1 MRRSCHSI
9 LDKRKQPSSDRA
21 LNDDWWEKH
30 QVDILRWGILLALVL
45 PVPFFLGF
53 IPVKHMDRLQ
63 RTPAM
68 TYACG
73 WFVSFFLFELTA
85 VPFILL
91 EQRFTVLAAVYTCI
105 VAVVLA
111 VSLWQGRHL
120 WRCYLDGI
128 REFWNMPGAVKLGWA
143 VFFLIVLFQMAY
155 AVLYEYYDGDDAYYI
170 AVAVLTDEF
179 DTMYLRDAYSGYIY
193 PLDARHAFSPTPV
206 YQAWLSR
213 LSGIAPAVVAH
224 SVLAPVWLMFMY
236 CIYGQIGS
244 RLLRDRKNYQPVFM
258 ILIAVWFMYGNIS
271 LYTAETFAMTR
282 TWQGKGLMA
291 GMVIPALFLC
301 LLHLAQE
308 NASQGMWMLF
318 ICVCLSAVF
327 ATSISFMLIPTITG
341 MASVLIGFR
350 KRSVRSAA
358 ELFLC
363 CAPCLLLALCYLVMR

>member
-1 MRRSCHSI
+1 M
-9 LDKRKQPSSDRA
+9 
-21 LNDDWWEKH
+21 EM
-30 QVDILRWGILLALVL
+30 LRWGILLALVL

-53 IPVKHMDRLQ
+53 IPVKHMNRLQ
-63 RTPAM
+63 KTPAM

-91 EQRFTVLAAVYTCI
+91 EQSFTVLVVVYTCI
-105 VAVVLA
+105 MAVAVA
-111 VSLWQGRHL
+111 VSLWQGRCL
-120 WRCYLDGI
+120 WKCYA
-128 REFWNMPGAVKLGWA
+128 GALQAVRDMSLGEKLGWG
-143 VFFLIVLFQMAY
+143 VFFLIVFSQMAY

-213 LSGIAPAVVAH
+213 LSGIAPAIVAH
-224 SVLAPVWLMFMY
+224 SVLAPLWLVFMY

-244 RLLRDRKNYQPVFM
+244 RLLWNRKSYRPAFM
-258 ILIAVWFMYGNIS
+258 ILVAVWFMYGNIS

-301 LLHLAQE
+301 LIYLAQE
-308 NASQGMWMLF
+308 SVSQGMWMLF
-318 ICVCLSAVF
+318 ICVCVSAVF
-327 ATSISFMLIPTITG
+327 ATSISFMLIPTIVG
-341 MASVLIGFR
+341 MASVLIGI
-350 KRSVRSAA
+350 KKKSIKSAA

-363 CAPCLLLALCYLVMR
+363 CVPCLLLAVCYMIMK

>member
-1 MRRSCHSI
+1 M
-9 LDKRKQPSSDRA
+9 
-21 LNDDWWEKH
+21 E
-30 QVDILRWGILLALVL
+30 ILRWGILLALVL

-53 IPVKHMDRLQ
+53 IPVKHMNRLQ
-63 RTPAM
+63 KTPAM

-91 EQRFTVLAAVYTCI
+91 EQSFTVLVVVYTCI
-105 VAVVLA
+105 MAVAVV
-111 VSLWQGRHL
+111 VSLWQGRCL
-120 WRCYLDGI
+120 WKCYA
-128 REFWNMPGAVKLGWA
+128 GALQAVRDMSLGEKLGWG
-143 VFFLIVLFQMAY
+143 VFFLIVFFQMAY

-213 LSGIAPAVVAH
+213 LSGIAPAIVAH
-224 SVLAPVWLMFMY
+224 SVLAPLWLVFMY

-244 RLLRDRKNYQPVFM
+244 RLLWNRKSYRPAFM
-258 ILIAVWFMYGNIS
+258 ILVAVWFMYGNIS

-301 LLHLAQE
+301 LIYLAQE
-308 NASQGMWMLF
+308 SVSQGMWMLF
-318 ICVCLSAVF
+318 ICVCVSAVF
-327 ATSISFMLIPTITG
+327 ATSISFMLIPTIVG
-341 MASVLIGFR
+341 MASVLIGI
-350 KRSVRSAA
+350 KKKSIKSAA

-363 CAPCLLLALCYLVMR
+363 CVPCLLLAVCYMIMK